1 MKSISI
7 IVPVYNVEN
16 YLGKCVESILNQTF
30 KDFELILVDDG
41 SSDKSGV
48 MCDQYKEQDKRIK
61 VIHKENGGLSSARN
75 AGLEVAEGEY
85 IGFIDSDDWIMPDM
99 YQFLYDM
106 AIISNAD
113 IAQCGFRKVDEKG
126 YEYSEDSVSE
136 GFVTKQY
143 TGQEAIKQL
152 YGKTQ
157 EKEINFLTWNKLYR
171 STLFSNL
178 HFSEGKNNEDVIMTS
193 KILTKIDIVVVNNKP
208 QVNYLQRNDSIMGA
222 QRDNKVKMLLS
233 HARAYEEVIDYYRE
247 NGIEEL
253 GLVKKVF
260 ANYLLSL
267 MKYLCFQKINEEAK
281 EYIKYILKQKG
292 CLCLKDFTGKGKC
305 VYIIMKLFLRGKY
318 GRY

>member
-1 MKSISI
+1 MKLISI

-61 VIHKENGGLSSARN
+61 VVHKENGGLSSARN

-113 IAQCGFRKVDEKG
+113 IAQCGFRKVDEEG
-126 YEYSEDSVSE
+126 YEYGEDSVSKS
-136 GFVTKQY
+136 FVTKQY

-157 EKEINFLTWNKLYR
+157 DKEINFLTWNKLYR

-193 KILTKIDIVVVNNKP
+193 KILTRIDIAVVNNKP
-208 QVNYLQRNDSIMGA
+208 QVN
-222 QRDNKVKMLLS
+222 
-233 HARAYEEVIDYYRE
+233 YEEVIDYYRE
-247 NGIEEL
+247 NRIEEL

-267 MKYLCFQKINEEAK
+267 IKYLCFQKTNEEAK